1 MTFCQVLL
9 NPSIGCFHASSVQA
23 EMIARDK
30 EREKAK
36 LEQQAEA
43 AKKNEEARVKAEA
56 RIAAAL
62 ETNAN
67 ILAKRRTE
75 FDAKEKEAEARR
87 Q

>member
-1 MTFCQVLL
+1 
-9 NPSIGCFHASSVQA
+9 
-23 EMIARDK
+23 MIARDK

-43 AKKNEEARVKAEA
+43 AKRNEEARVKAEA

-62 ETNAN
+62 ESNAS